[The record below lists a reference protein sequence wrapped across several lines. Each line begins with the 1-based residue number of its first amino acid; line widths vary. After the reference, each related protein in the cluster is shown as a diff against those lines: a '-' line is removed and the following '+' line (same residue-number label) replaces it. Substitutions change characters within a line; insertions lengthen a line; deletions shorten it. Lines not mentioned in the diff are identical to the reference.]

1 MPHLF
6 QEDFVEECSYLNR
19 GPALTAAEY
28 GHPELH
34 PAWRAAVPALMA
46 RLCCRLGTGSRA
58 GLCAAARVV
67 PRGTRARG
75 ALRFSHWPERRL
87 CVSAVLIAL
96 DRRDGSDC
104 PGPPDG
110 PRAAVR
116 ARSVVCE
123 GLFPSCSP
131 AKDTPCMCPLL
142 TIDMFNLQNLP
153 CGLQMIRS
161 HN

>member
-96 DRRDGSDC
+96 GRRT
-104 PGPPDG
+104 GPELLCALG
-110 PRAAVR
+110 P
-116 ARSVVCE
+116 
-123 GLFPSCSP
+123 LFVKGCSP
-131 AKDTPCMCPLL
+131 PA
-142 TIDMFNLQNLP
+142 LQPKTLP
-153 CGLQMIRS
+153 ACV
-161 HN
+161 HY